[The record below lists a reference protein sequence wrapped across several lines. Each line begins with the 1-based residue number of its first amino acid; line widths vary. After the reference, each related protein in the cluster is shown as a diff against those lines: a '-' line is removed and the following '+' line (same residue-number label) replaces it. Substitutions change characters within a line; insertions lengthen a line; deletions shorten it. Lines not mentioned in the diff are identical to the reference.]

1 MLILNRK
8 DEMNINIASGFRFDY
23 NNRYKKQMKGL
34 KNIMKKDRV
43 LNPKIL
49 EAIATTGHTDMLVIG
64 DCGLPL
70 PKGVEVIDV
79 SVTAGLPKFLDLLT
93 AVNTEFVSESAIV
106 ASEIADRNPEVWQRI
121 QAEMNGAPIRLIPHE
136 EFKKL
141 TASARYIIRTGET
154 SPYANIILIGG
165 VNF

>member
-1 MLILNRK
+1 
-8 DEMNINIASGFRFDY
+8 MNLNIATNADFRY
-23 NNRYKKQMKGL
+23 NEEKTCERMRS
-34 KNIMKKDRV
+34 MKKDRV

-49 EAIATTGHTDMLVIG
+49 EAVATTGHTDMLVIG

-70 PKGVEVIDV
+70 PRGVEVIDV
-79 SVTAGLPKFLDLLT
+79 SVTAGLPRFMDLLK
-93 AVNTEFVSESAIV
+93 AVNTEFVAESAIV
-106 ASEIADRNPEVWQRI
+106 ASEVEEKNPEVWAQI
-121 QAEMNGAPIRLIPHE
+121 QKEMNGAPIRLVPHE
-136 EFKKL
+136 ELKRI